1 MHQVNVTELRQN
13 LATYLE
19 QVRSGEEIQILQHG
33 NVIARLVPEQDSRLA
48 ALERLAAL
56 RAGSHIGD
64 VTSPVGSLWEVERAS
79 P

>member
-64 VTSPVGSLWEVERAS
+64 VTSPVDSLWEVERAS